1 MTGRQIIDLA
11 KTSQLE
17 QLAKKDDDA
26 TILGYLN
33 LGLIELYKRFPL
45 KVEEY
50 LIELVDGQTIYTL
63 PAGCMYL
70 TAAYGEVE
78 ENSERFV
85 ATLPINEEDDPL
97 SINTISWNKVQIPVS
112 VSGAYISLI
121 YVANPTWIDLA
132 DIGEEVEL
140 PLQLVEAMLC
150 YIGYMATAALG
161 AEEPENNIHYQRFE
175 ASCKRAETLGITTRN
190 DVAMTERI
198 NMRGFV

>member
-1 MTGRQIIDLA
+1 MTARQIIDLA

-17 QLAKKDDDA
+17 QLAKKNDDG
-26 TILGYLN
+26 TVLGYLN

-50 LIELVDGQTIYTL
+50 LVELVDGQTIYTL
-63 PAGCMYL
+63 PSDCMYL

-85 ATLPINEEDDPL
+85 AVLPINEEDDPL

-121 YVANPTWIDLA
+121 YVANPAWIDLA
-132 DIGEEVEL
+132 SIEAEVEL
-140 PLQLVEAMLC
+140 PLQLVEAILC

-175 ASCKRAETLGITTRN
+175 LSCKRAETFGVTTRN
-190 DVAMTERI
+190 DVAMTERV